1 MDRFSH
7 NKEASFLKTVVA
19 VGLSRPWHGPFR
31 VTSIKGP
38 DVEASN
44 VYFPQDY
51 LILIHHLHVKACPPN
66 FPGGFYW
73 YGGYT

>member
-1 MDRFSH
+1 MQIVDWVLIRFPADESGR
-7 NKEASFLKTVVA
+7 NRK
-19 VGLSRPWHGPFR
+19 LSRPWHGPFR

-73 YGGYT
+73 